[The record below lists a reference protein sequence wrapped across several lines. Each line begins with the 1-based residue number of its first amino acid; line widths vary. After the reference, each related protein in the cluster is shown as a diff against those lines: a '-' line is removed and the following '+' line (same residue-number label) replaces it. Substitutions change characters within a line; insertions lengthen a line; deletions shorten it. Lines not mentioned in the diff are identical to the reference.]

1 MYIISLLL
9 TLTFANTI
17 AQIPIGLEKQNI
29 KFSKKRIRKELI
41 KSLTQEDVMSKFEI
55 YVLIMT
61 LKPIPVLSYEIS
73 EQASEYDSTKRI
85 IDYLKP
91 NDMFSFQSAIF
102 LKKKKFH
109 ATLDCFNTVYY
120 VDCNPCNYDDS
131 KEEKNY
137 YHNYE
142 IKKIYNA
149 ISTKKYTLL
158 FKVKYFRNTVWFI
171 ENKEVKVYCA
181 QDKLFYNPDD
191 FIKRRCSVQTIRNLA
206 IGKLNSFCD

>member
-1 MYIISLLL
+1 MYIIALLL
-9 TLTFANTI
+9 TLTFANTT

-41 KSLTQEDVMSKFEI
+41 RSLTQEDVMSKFEI
-55 YVLIMT
+55 YALIMT

-91 NDMFSFQSAIF
+91 NDMFPFQSAIF
-102 LKKKKFH
+102 LKKRKFH
-109 ATLDCFNTVYY
+109 ATLDCSNTVYY
-120 VDCNPCNYDDS
+120 ADCEPCNYDNS
-131 KEEKNY
+131 AEEKDY

-142 IKKIYNA
+142 EKKIFNA
-149 ISTKKYTLL
+149 IKNRKYTLL
-158 FKVKYFRNTVWFI
+158 FKVKYFRNAVWFI